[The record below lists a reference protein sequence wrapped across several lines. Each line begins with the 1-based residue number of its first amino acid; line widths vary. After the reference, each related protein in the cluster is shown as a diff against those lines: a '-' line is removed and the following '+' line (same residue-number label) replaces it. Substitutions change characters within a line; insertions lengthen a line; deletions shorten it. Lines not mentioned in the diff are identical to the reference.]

1 MLRLLGILA
10 LGNMISGGHH
20 HRRRLARRLGR
31 DLLLGALL
39 GSLAAGRSG
48 RHVEEDL
55 REAARSAKKSVR
67 KAAKKVKKE
76 LRDARKAEHER
87 RIAEHLDA
95 VHAEIAARKAAR
107 EERLN
112 ALRAEIEAGKAQQ
125 ELRRNSREPGVRDE
139 QPDGTGEAETI
150 RALVMDLERDARAA
164 AASADV
170 PTIQFPEEEEK
181 YHSSGKYGYA

>member
-20 HRRRLARRLGR
+20 HRRLARHLGR

-39 GSLAAGRSG
+39 GYLAAGRGG

-55 REAARSAKKSVR
+55 REAARSAEKSVQN
-67 KAAKKVKKE
+67 AAGKVKKE

-95 VHAEIAARKAAR
+95 VHTEIAARKAAR
-107 EERLN
+107 EECLN
-112 ALRAEIEAGKAQQ
+112 ALRAEIEAGNEQHEFGK
-125 ELRRNSREPGVRDE
+125 NSREPGMRDE
-139 QPDGTGEAETI
+139 RSDGSSEAETI
-150 RALVMDLERDARAA
+150 RALVTDLERDARAA
-164 AASADV
+164 AAAAAV